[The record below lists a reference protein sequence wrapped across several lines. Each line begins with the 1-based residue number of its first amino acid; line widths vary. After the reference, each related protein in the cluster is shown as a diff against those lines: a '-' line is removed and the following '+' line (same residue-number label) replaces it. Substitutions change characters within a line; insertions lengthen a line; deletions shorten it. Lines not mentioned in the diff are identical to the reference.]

1 MRSRTYVTCVAA
13 AASLLLAAIPAFA
26 QVAAPPPPSR
36 AIEDITPREPPRL
49 SPRVEPPPPEA
60 QRGPGETR
68 QVTVTRVVVQGNTAL
83 SGAALRPVVAPL
95 EGQTITLARVEQARL
110 AIVTAYRNAGYAFV
124 TVAAALAPDG
134 PDRSEL
140 RLAVTEGY
148 VAEARLE
155 GDIGPAGTQVLRFLN
170 AATEERPVRVE
181 TVERALLL
189 ASDVPG
195 VTVRGLLQPVQ
206 GEPGALRLVAQV
218 SRRAVSG
225 FATADNRAYRLTGP
239 WQGLIVVGANS
250 FTEFGERTE
259 ISLFGSERETQ
270 WFTQASLETF
280 IGSSGLR
287 LRLYAGTGRTQP
299 GGVLEQVGYTSDTQ
313 IGGISLTYPIIR
325 SRPLNLYA
333 VGQFDLFNSLVE
345 NETFGQR
352 NRTSRDAVRAFR
364 AGFDTQFVDS
374 LFGLVP
380 LATNIGSFRISQ
392 GSTILGGSSNEA
404 RDPTRQTSVFDF
416 LKATGEFQRTQPL
429 FSPFADAMVNFQVL
443 LAGQWSDDVLPAS
456 ERYFLGGN
464 RLGRGYYAGQA
475 AGDRAYGYALELQL
489 DTAWDIPL
497 TPFPGSGRATSQF
510 YLFYDY
516 GRAEQN
522 LESDRNVKAVS
533 WGGGIRTVLSEAV
546 SLDLEFAHRLTRQID
561 GDAADP
567 LRANAVFFRTLVR
580 F

>member
-1 MRSRTYVTCVAA
+1 VPLLSLAVAA
-13 AASLLLAAIPAFA
+13 FFAAVPAFA
-26 QVAAPPPPSR
+26 QVAPPPPSR
-36 AIEDITPREPPRL
+36 SIEEIAPREPPRL
-49 SPRVEPPPPEA
+49 GPSAAPPAPEP
-60 QRGPGETR
+60 QRGPGEGR
-68 QVTVTRVVVQGNTAL
+68 QVMVTRVVVQGNTAL
-83 SGAALRPVVAPL
+83 SEADLRPVVAPL

-124 TVAAALAPDG
+124 TVAAALSPDG

-170 AATEERPVRVE
+170 AATEERPVRVQ

-218 SRRAVSG
+218 SRRVVSG

-239 WQGLIVVGANS
+239 WQGLLVVGANS
-250 FTEFGERTE
+250 FTSLGERTE
-259 ISLFGSERETQ
+259 VALFGSERETQ
-270 WFTQASLETF
+270 YFGQ
-280 IGSSGLR
+280 GSFEAFLGASGLR

-299 GGVLEQVGYTSDTQ
+299 GGVLAQVGYTADTQ
-313 IGGISLTYPIIR
+313 VGGVSLTYPVVR

-333 VGQFDLFNSLVE
+333 VGQFDIFNGLVE
-345 NETFGQR
+345 NETFGR
-352 NRTSRDAVRAFR
+352 TTRTSRDAVRAFR
-364 AGFDTQFVDS
+364 GGFDTQFADS

-392 GSTILGGSSNEA
+392 GSTIFGGTGNEA
-404 RDPTRQTSVFDF
+404 RDPTRQTSIFDF

-429 FSPFADAMVNFQVL
+429 FSPFDDAMVNFQFL

-464 RLGRGYYAGQA
+464 RLARGYYAGQA

-489 DTAWDIPL
+489 DTAWDVPL

-510 YLFYDY
+510 YAFYDY

-522 LESDRNVKAVS
+522 LETDRNFKALS
-533 WGGGIRTVLSEAV
+533 YGGGVRTVLSETV
-546 SLDLEFAHRLTRQID
+546 SLDLEFVRRLTRRID
-561 GDAADP
+561 GDNADP
-567 LRANAVFFRTLVR
+567 LRANAVYVRTLVR